1 MQASSIE
8 LLPSKRPVVTTQ
20 DSTLEDYFS
29 QFRRHII
36 GNGQLFDS
44 PFGKKEIVYA
54 DWTATGRGYQPIED
68 CIQQEILPFIGN
80 THTSTTITGTLM
92 SQAYEEAKMIVKKH
106 VGANNDDALVFCGSG
121 MTGAVNK
128 LQRILGLRMPERMMD
143 YVQKDSQGIQV
154 DEALRPVVFVTHM
167 EHHSNHTSWLETIA
181 TVEIISPDE
190 SGRVNINHLRSL
202 LEQYR
207 HRKYKIAAVTAC
219 SNVIGIQTPYH
230 RI

>member
-54 DWTATGRGYQPIED
+54 DWTATGRAYQPIED
-68 CIQQEILPFIGN
+68 RIQQEILPFIGN
-80 THTSTTITGTLM
+80 THTETTITGTLM
-92 SQAYEEAKMIVKKH
+92 SQAYEEAKKIVKNH
-106 VGANNDDALVFCGSG
+106 VGASKDDVLIFCGSG
-121 MTGAVNK
+121 MTSAVNK
-128 LQRILGLRMPERMMD
+128 LQRILGIRMPERILD
-143 YVQKDSQGIQV
+143 YVKKDSECMKV

-167 EHHSNHTSWLETIA
+167 EHHSNHTSWLETFA
-181 TVEIISPDE
+181 TVEIIQPDE
-190 SGRVNINHLRSL
+190 NGNVDLNYFKGL
-202 LEQYR
+202 LER
-207 HRKYKIAAVTAC
+207 YK
-219 SNVIGIQTPYH
+219 N
-230 RI
+230 